1 VATSGTIAFQLDVLD
16 IIEEAYERAGLE
28 ARSGYDFRTARRSLD
43 LLADEWS
50 NRGLNLWTVAQGSV
64 TLVAGTATYTLP
76 SDTIDLIET
85 QLRVVSGTTT
95 TDYALNRVS
104 VSDYASLS
112 NKASAGRPLQVLV
125 SRTATPTITLWPVP
139 TAADTLI
146 YWRMRRM
153 QDTGTASSTP
163 DIPGR
168 FRPALIAGLAY
179 QIAMKR
185 PEVTDRVPMLQA
197 EYERQFGL
205 ASDEDRDRASVF
217 LVPFL
222 R

>member
-1 VATSGTIAFQLDVLD
+1 MATSGTTTFDLDVLD

-43 LLADEWS
+43 LLGDEWS
-50 NRGLNLWTVAQGSV
+50 NRGLNLWTVAQGSIP
-64 TLVAGTATYTLP
+64 LVPGTATYSLP
-76 SDTIDLIET
+76 TDTIDLIET
-85 QLRVVSGTTT
+85 HLRSVSGGTS
-95 TDYALNRVS
+95 TDATLTRVS
-104 VSDYASLS
+104 VSDYASIS
-112 NKASAGRPLQVLV
+112 IKAATGRPMQVLV
-125 SRTATPTITLWPVP
+125 QRTATPSITLWPVP
-139 TAADTLI
+139 IAADTLV

-153 QDTGTASSTP
+153 QDTGGGGNTL
-163 DIPGR
+163 DLPGR
-168 FRPALIAGLAY
+168 FRPAIIAGLAY

-205 ASDEDRDRASVF
+205 AADEDRDRASLW
-217 LVPFL
+217 LVPFI